1 MDGAQAGNPFWNRAT
16 FPHTHRI
23 YIYCGIDMCSMCSMN
38 VSFFDTNL
46 FFLLI
51 ILSLFFFPKK
61 KSKTDAPIGWTPM
74 TDFAQVM
81 IASSKSAGLPR
92 AEFETERG
100 IYVVDFQQSVQY
112 PMTDPAKRRQVRY
125 RQDANHPG
133 PGPAAAAHAG
143 LPPSYGTLG
152 GAAAAA
158 AVGAADAS
166 SAGSLAGVSGAGGA
180 GGRPARSNTEEQVD
194 YIKAIELSTITE
206 QAAQVQTQSP
216 SFFFGVKLDYRRC
229 TFQIILISVD
239 ARTHQRQE
247 QRKIE
252 NGRSKKP
259 FG

>member
-1 MDGAQAGNPFWNRAT
+1 
-16 FPHTHRI
+16 
-23 YIYCGIDMCSMCSMN
+23 
-38 VSFFDTNL
+38 
-46 FFLLI
+46 
-51 ILSLFFFPKK
+51 
-61 KSKTDAPIGWTPM
+61 
-74 TDFAQVM
+74 
-81 IASSKSAGLPR
+81 
-92 AEFETERG
+92 
-100 IYVVDFQQSVQY
+100 
-112 PMTDPAKRRQVRY
+112 MTDPAKRRQVRY

-216 SFFFGVKLDYRRC
+216 SFFFGVKLDCRRC